1 MYTDRELNKT
11 FDTGYATGYADGL
24 ERCRQRD
31 EQLRRLA
38 EACEQGPDAVTALAR
53 EVGVMPAD
61 EVDGDQMLAD
71 LERWLREQD

>member
-1 MYTDRELNKT
+1 MHSDKELDTT
-11 FDTGYATGYADGL
+11 FDTGYADGL

-38 EACEQGPDAVTALAR
+38 EASEEGPDAVTALAR